1 MMCVFWG
8 KIDDDSRGGQWYIE
22 SSMGFCMDDGDS
34 RQITEWWLRPHFQA
48 TSLIESSFSIL
59 FPLIKL
65 AILLWGMDCI

>member
-1 MMCVFWG
+1 
-8 KIDDDSRGGQWYIE
+8 
-22 SSMGFCMDDGDS
+22 MGFCMDDGDS